1 MKTLATSFD
10 EIEDIAAR
18 ESWVHSRD
26 PRAKII
32 VAIGFLVTLAS
43 FERHAVGALMPMA
56 LLVVSFAT
64 CGSISFRWM
73 TQKLLLPVIAISIFG
88 AANLLFERNRQGVI
102 LGFWATDGL
111 FSWCSIILRATLA
124 LGVSLILVSTTG
136 ILRLSEGL
144 AALKVPQIIVTL
156 LLLLYR
162 YIFVLAAESS
172 RMNRA
177 RSCRAFGTTGFEIAT
192 ASAMLGQLLV
202 RSLARAERIHTAML
216 SRGLG
221 DSSVTTH
228 GSVWQLSDTILVM
241 GSFALL
247 FAFRTI
253 DFVLFAEQII
263 LKAFS

>member
-10 EIEDIAAR
+10 EIEDVAAR

-43 FERHAVGALMPMA
+43 FERHAVSALMPMA
-56 LLVVSFAT
+56 LLVVSLAA
-64 CGSISFRWM
+64 CSSISLRWM
-73 TQKLLLPVIAISIFG
+73 ARKLLLPVIAISIFG
-88 AANLLFERNRQGVI
+88 AANLLFERKPQGMI
-102 LGFWATDGL
+102 LGFLVTDGV
-111 FSWCSIILRATLA
+111 FSWCSIALRATLA

-136 ILRLSEGL
+136 IIRLSEGL

-177 RSCRAFGTTGFEIAT
+177 RNCRAFETTGFEIAT

-221 DSSVTTH
+221 GSSITTH
-228 GSVWQLSDTILVM
+228 GSSWQLGDTILVM

-247 FAFRTI
+247 LAIRTADIVAF
-253 DFVLFAEQII
+253 VEKII